1 VVTRKYELKKRA
13 ESQEATRQ
21 RIVEAAMELHVSV
34 GPHDTTISAIAERA
48 GVQRQ
53 TVYRHF
59 PEDRDLQL
67 ACSGLYQERHPFP
80 DPEPL
85 AGIAGADARL
95 RRAAE
100 QLYAYYEDNE
110 QLLTNVVRDMERHE
124 LTREIAELRI
134 GPLLARHGEL
144 SAAAFGARGRRRDR
158 VRAAVDVALSFR
170 TWQALR
176 GHGLSQAEAVDAA
189 VGMARCQ

>member
-21 RIVEAAMELHVSV
+21 RIVEAALDLHTSI
-34 GPHDTTISAIAERA
+34 GPLATTISGIAERA

-59 PEDRDLQL
+59 DDDRDLML
-67 ACSGLYQERHPFP
+67 ACSGLYEERHPVP
-80 DPEPL
+80 DPEEL
-85 AGIAGADARL
+85 AGVADATARL
-95 RRAAE
+95 RRAVE
-100 QLYAYYEDNE
+100 LLYAYYDANE
-110 QLLTNVVRDMERHE
+110 PMLTNVVRDAERDE
-124 LTREIAELRI
+124 VTREIATMRI
-134 GPLLARHGEL
+134 GPLLARYGEL
-144 SAAAFGARGRRRDR
+144 SAAAFRARGRRGARL
-158 VRAAVDVALSFR
+158 RAAIDVALSFR

-176 GHGLSQAEAVDAA
+176 GHGLAHDEAVEAA